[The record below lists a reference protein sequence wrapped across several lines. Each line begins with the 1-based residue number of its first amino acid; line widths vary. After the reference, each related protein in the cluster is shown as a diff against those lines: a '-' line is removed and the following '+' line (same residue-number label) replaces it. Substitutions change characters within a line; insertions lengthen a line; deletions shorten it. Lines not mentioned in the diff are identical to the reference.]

1 MKKMQNKKK
10 RRLIKPSRLIFLIV
24 LISANTFA
32 WFIYATKIDSSV
44 SVHVR
49 AWNVVFE
56 AGDNEV
62 SNIININIDSI
73 YPGMEDYQ
81 YEVKAYNRS
90 EVSASLTYQVLSAT
104 LLGTEYKTVEY
115 KQMLGEQVLQ
125 TDPTSASLEMALADN
140 YPFSIFVQTS
150 NNTIALGNGVET
162 YRLNVVWPFESNHD
176 DIDTLWGSN
185 AYTYKE
191 SHPNS
196 PSITLLI
203 KITITQNPN

>member
-1 MKKMQNKKK
+1 MKRMQNKKK
-10 RRLIKPSRLIFLIV
+10 RRLIKPSRLVFLIV

-32 WFIYATKIDSSV
+32 WFIYATKIDSNV

-62 SNIININIDSI
+62 SNIINMNVDSI

-81 YEVKAYNRS
+81 YEVKAYNRGD
-90 EVSASLTYQVLSAT
+90 VSASLSYQVLSAT
-104 LLGTEYKTVEY
+104 ILGTVYKTVEY
-115 KQMLGEQVLQ
+115 KQMLGEEVLA
-125 TDPTSASLEMALADN
+125 TDPTSAQLEMALADN
-140 YPFSIFVQTS
+140 YPFGIYVETS
-150 NNTIALGNGVET
+150 SNTIVFGDGVET
-162 YRLNVVWPFESNHD
+162 YTLNVVWPFESNHD
-176 DIDTLWGSN
+176 DIDTLWGTN

-191 SHPNS
+191 SHPTS

-203 KITITQNPN
+203 KITITQNPD